1 MHTTL
6 LHGSHHFTG
15 LLIMQTH
22 IRLHH
27 LRVRIVLSELREE
40 FWIFRARQAIKVL
53 HTCLTCKI
61 AKNSFGR
68 KREAPLPADS
78 HCVQALSGHQYR
90 FRRAP
95 VRQRE
100 TDFEKM
106 LYRAVYLRNTSSPL
120 GTLQWLVHEY
130 GTFGLSKSH
139 WTPRDTAYH
148 LVIML
153 RSSTRQ
159 TGSSLNCGKPFQPP
173 KLIASL
179 PNMVSRGKSS
189 FPGRLGG
196 DGGKGW

>member
-1 MHTTL
+1 MFANLTRKLMHPTL

-78 HCVQALSGHQYR
+78 HCVQTLSGHQYR
-90 FRRAP
+90 FRR
-95 VRQRE
+95 
-100 TDFEKM
+100 T
-106 LYRAVYLRNTSSPL
+106 LYVKGKPILRKCYIALFTCAIRAVHLELCNDLSTNT
-120 GTLQWLVHEY
+120 
-130 GTFGLSKSH
+130 GLL
-139 WTPRDTAYH
+139 A
-148 LVIML
+148 
-153 RSSTRQ
+153 
-159 TGSSLNCGKPFQPP
+159 FQRF
-173 KLIASL
+173 I
-179 PNMVSRGKSS
+179 
-189 FPGRLGG
+189 GRREIPHTI
-196 DGGKGW
+196 